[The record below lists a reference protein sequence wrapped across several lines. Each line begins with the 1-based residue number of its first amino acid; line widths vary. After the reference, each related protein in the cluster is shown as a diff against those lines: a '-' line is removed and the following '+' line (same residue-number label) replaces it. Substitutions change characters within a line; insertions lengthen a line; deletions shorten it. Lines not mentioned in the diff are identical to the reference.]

1 MCTRNREYIWQPRH
15 FNRLFRKEKKNVF
28 FPKKLAS
35 HAGVFRGARF
45 SKNACVGGYQKVVLE
60 YIWEPR
66 HFNRLFRQEKS
77 FVSFDR
83 GAFGRPISITLRP
96 LILTTTKITQN
107 KCTHRFHHLD
117 CGCHGHVK
125 VNVHVTMTLKCGQIN
140 F

>member
-1 MCTRNREYIWQPRH
+1 MMFSLIFFSWCAQEIGNIFGNLAILIAYS
-15 FNRLFRKEKKNVF
+15 EKKKKIVF
-28 FPKKLAS
+28 FPKKLPF

-45 SKNACVGGYQKVVLE
+45 SKNACVGGYQRVVLE

-96 LILTTTKITQN
+96 LI
-107 KCTHRFHHLD
+107 
-117 CGCHGHVK
+117 
-125 VNVHVTMTLKCGQIN
+125 
-140 F
+140 